1 MGIKFFI
8 EKGSLQMKKVG
19 QLIKEWQQALQAEI
33 QHLKKFGSSKF
44 LLLNGRSITNDGAF
58 TYFFVT
64 SQSIRVPV
72 GASIRIQWGGMNVN
86 GRILSSEGKSV
97 IVSLEQNIGDFVS
110 EVYLF
115 HDPWELLEKL
125 NERLDE
131 IKKNKIKRS
140 RIKRLVDPS
149 EEVKHPT
156 ESIKSNVHDLML
168 RSQYNAVTFVW
179 GPPGTGKTY
188 TLARVA
194 ANKYINDKRILVLA
208 HSNQAV
214 DVLMAEIS
222 TFLKKKE
229 RFKEG
234 EILRHGSNVNSQLS
248 GITSMELLQT
258 FYPDLADRKQQLG
271 EERRLIKMDLAN
283 SFSKRDSD
291 HLLELEM
298 KLGNVLEK
306 IRQKEAEFVKD
317 ARIIG
322 ATLAKAASDPS
333 IFENEFDL
341 IIVDEVSQA
350 YVPQIAFAV
359 SLAKR
364 SIICGDF
371 KQLPPIAAGRH
382 PLISEWL
389 KEDIFH
395 KSGVTQS
402 VQQGELHPHLL
413 LLKEQRRM
421 HPDISAFTNQYIY
434 HSLVKDHPSV
444 SKTRQDMVNRFPF
457 PNRASILLDMSYTG
471 EHCINERTSNSR
483 TNLWQLLISFQLI
496 YESFKAGARSIGYI
510 TPYRAQA
517 MLMEALLEDIFQKE
531 TSESDIIAATVH
543 RFQGSER
550 DVMIFDTVDGYPQER
565 PGMLLF
571 GRESERLINVAITRT
586 KGKFIQVSDTSF
598 ISNHISRGKTI
609 RKLVEHQ
616 LGIHQAIFPKDIGTW
631 VTTQHPKLK
640 WIHAKKLD
648 QVMNDISRAKS
659 SIMLSYPNTSELGC
673 QWIEILNSRSAGV
686 ELTIVSEQGMANLN
700 VDHQV
705 SYKFPFPFILIDQ
718 RVLWLGIPLEGANRI
733 HPPYVAARLDSISI
747 GEYLLKQISI

>member
-1 MGIKFFI
+1 MGIKFLI
-8 EKGSLQMKKVG
+8 EKGSLRMKKVG

-44 LLLNGRSITNDGAF
+44 LLLNGRFITNDGSF

-97 IVSLEQNIGDFVS
+97 IVSLEQNIGDLVS

-149 EEVKHPT
+149 EKVKHPT
-156 ESIKSNVHDLML
+156 ENIKSNVHELML

-194 ANKYINDKRILVLA
+194 ANKLINNKRILVLA

-291 HLLELEM
+291 QLLELEM

-444 SKTRQDMVNRFPF
+444 SKSRQEMVERSPF

-517 MLMEALLEDIFQKE
+517 LLMEALLEDVFQGE
-531 TSESDIIAATVH
+531 TSEADIIAATVH

-598 ISNHISRGKTI
+598 ISNQISRGKTI

-616 LGIHQAIFPKDIGTW
+616 LGNTQAIFPKDIGKW

-640 WIHAKKLD
+640 WSHAKKLD
-648 QVMNDISRAKS
+648 QVMNDISKAKS
-659 SIMLSYPNTSELGC
+659 SIILSYPNTSVLGS
-673 QWIEILNSRSAGV
+673 QWIEILNSRSTGV
-686 ELTIVSEQGMANLN
+686 ELTIVSERGMANIN

-705 SYKFPFPFILIDQ
+705 SSKFPFPFILIDQ

-747 GEYLLKQISI
+747 GEYLLKQIFI

>member
-19 QLIKEWQQALQAEI
+19 QLIKEWQQALQAEV

-44 LLLNGRSITNDGAF
+44 LLLNGRFITNDSSF

-97 IVSLEQNIGDFVS
+97 IVSLEQNIGDLVS

-140 RIKRLVDPS
+140 RIKRLVYPI

-156 ESIKSNVHDLML
+156 ENIKSNVHDLML

-194 ANKYINDKRILVLA
+194 ANKFINDKRILVLA

-283 SFSKRDSD
+283 SFSIRDSD

-434 HSLVKDHPSV
+434 HSLVKNHPSV

-517 MLMEALLEDIFQKE
+517 MLMEALLEDIFQGE
-531 TSESDIIAATVH
+531 TSEADIIAATVH

-616 LGIHQAIFPKDIGTW
+616 LGNHQAIFPKDIGTW

-648 QVMNDISRAKS
+648 QAMNDISKAKS
-659 SIMLSYPNTSELGC
+659 SIMLSYPNTSEIGS
-673 QWIEILNSRSAGV
+673 QWIEILNSRSTGV
-686 ELTIVSEQGMANLN
+686 ELTIVSERGMANLN

-705 SYKFPFPFILIDQ
+705 SNKFPFPFILIDQ